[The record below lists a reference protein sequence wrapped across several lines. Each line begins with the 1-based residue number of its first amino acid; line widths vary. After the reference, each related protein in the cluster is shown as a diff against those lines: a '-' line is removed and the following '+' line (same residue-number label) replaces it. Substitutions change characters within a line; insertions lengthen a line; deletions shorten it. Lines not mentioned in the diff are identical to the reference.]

1 MPFVRNVCPFLACC
15 AILFST
21 VVFTSA
27 QVVQW
32 PVAGQG
38 ATNLRSQPAEAYL
51 GTANAGSLIPK
62 WIFTTS
68 GDVSA
73 TPTVGTTAVFV
84 PDWDGN
90 LFAIDLATGAQLWSH
105 QISEYDGYAGAVTR
119 VSPALYNNSIIIGDS
134 ESTGAPHNGTNVIA
148 VNQQT
153 GSLLW
158 MTQVDSHPAAII
170 TGSPVVVGNVVYQG
184 ISSMEE
190 ALALDKSYA
199 CCTFRGSVVALDAAT
214 GKILW
219 QQYTVPNNNGLTGN
233 YSGGPIWQP
242 PAIDSSLNL
251 LYIGTGNNYTVPSSV
266 ETCRLNNPT
275 DNSCDAANDYF
286 DSALALNL
294 STGAI
299 KWSRSLYGYDA
310 WNAACEAGSD
320 DPSRCPDPEGP
331 DYDLSGS
338 GPNIVGNIVGF
349 SQKSGVYWALNAS
362 TGATEWSETIGPG
375 GPLGGIQ
382 WGTASDGTNLYIASA
397 NSNKT
402 SYKLISGEEVTWGF
416 WSAVEASTGK
426 ILWQV
431 PDPTAG
437 TMDEGALSV
446 ANGVAYAGSFDAT
459 GHVYALNSSTGKIL
473 WSYATGGSVIDGPS
487 IVSSNLFWGSGY
499 HKIPPGTAN
508 NKVYDFTPAP
518 AVTVTA
524 PVNGSQVTSP
534 VQFTA
539 SAASPNCAK
548 GVASMRIYTAPGLDA
563 YTVDRSSLNVSLT
576 LSPGTYNTV
585 VQSWDNCGNVGKTFV
600 TITVT
605 NGDKTNSAM

>member
-1 MPFVRNVCPFLACC
+1 
-15 AILFST
+15 
-21 VVFTSA
+21 
-27 QVVQW
+27 
-32 PVAGQG
+32 
-38 ATNLRSQPAEAYL
+38 
-51 GTANAGSLIPK
+51 
-62 WIFTTS
+62 
-68 GDVSA
+68 
-73 TPTVGTTAVFV
+73 
-84 PDWDGN
+84 
-90 LFAIDLATGAQLWSH
+90 
-105 QISEYDGYAGAVTR
+105 
-119 VSPALYNNSIIIGDS
+119 
-134 ESTGAPHNGTNVIA
+134 
-148 VNQQT
+148 
-153 GSLLW
+153 

-214 GKILW
+214 SKILW

-299 KWSRSLYGYDA
+299 EWSRSLYGYDA

-375 GPLGGIQ
+375 RPAGRNSMGNGERWHQHLHRKRKFEQDFLQVDFRRRSYLGILECGRGIDRQ
-382 WGTASDGTNLYIASA
+382 DSLAGRGSDGRYYERGS
-397 NSNKT
+397 
-402 SYKLISGEEVTWGF
+402 
-416 WSAVEASTGK
+416 
-426 ILWQV
+426 
-431 PDPTAG
+431 
-437 TMDEGALSV
+437 DERCQRRGLRR
-446 ANGVAYAGSFDAT
+446 
-459 GHVYALNSSTGKIL
+459 
-473 WSYATGGSVIDGPS
+473 
-487 IVSSNLFWGSGY
+487 IV
-499 HKIPPGTAN
+499 
-508 NKVYDFTPAP
+508 
-518 AVTVTA
+518 
-524 PVNGSQVTSP
+524 
-534 VQFTA
+534 
-539 SAASPNCAK
+539 
-548 GVASMRIYTAPGLDA
+548 
-563 YTVDRSSLNVSLT
+563 
-576 LSPGTYNTV
+576 
-585 VQSWDNCGNVGKTFV
+585 
-600 TITVT
+600 
-605 NGDKTNSAM
+605 